1 MYFYFV
7 LCCFLGFTS
16 KNKYVN
22 RYSFSSD
29 YDWERWTYRVYIYF
43 KRKLSISGKCFGRPS
58 NFYTTEKI
66 SLVWKQFEKQKEK
79 EREGAAIWTKKK
91 ILFCFMWV
99 TKEKG
104 AGEKVEKVWHREGEG
119 WGGGAWGSEIASMW
133 ATYFLNDPKEN
144 LRATVLRCSFLLR
157 WNIFLHTP
165 REFWNELYMATNCIA
180 KLVSIWNSFSD
191 KV

>member
-1 MYFYFV
+1 MLKEIRLIATIMYFYFV

-91 ILFCFMWV
+91 SSFVSCEWQRKRELEKKSRKCDIERGRGGVGVRNCQYVSDILLEWPQRKLACDSVKMQ
-99 TKEKG
+99 
-104 AGEKVEKVWHREGEG
+104 
-119 WGGGAWGSEIASMW
+119 
-133 ATYFLNDPKEN
+133 
-144 LRATVLRCSFLLR
+144 LL
-157 WNIFLHTP
+157 T
-165 REFWNELYMATNCIA
+165 
-180 KLVSIWNSFSD
+180 
-191 KV
+191 

>member
-1 MYFYFV
+1 MLKEIRLIATIMYFYFV

-91 ILFCFMWV
+91 SSFVSCEWQRKREL
-99 TKEKG
+99 EKKSRKCDI
-104 AGEKVEKVWHREGEG
+104 ERVR
-119 WGGGAWGSEIASMW
+119 GGVGVRGGQKLPVCERHTSWM
-133 ATYFLNDPKEN
+133 TPKKTCV
-144 LRATVLRCSFLLR
+144 RQC
-157 WNIFLHTP
+157 
-165 REFWNELYMATNCIA
+165 
-180 KLVSIWNSFSD
+180 
-191 KV
+191 